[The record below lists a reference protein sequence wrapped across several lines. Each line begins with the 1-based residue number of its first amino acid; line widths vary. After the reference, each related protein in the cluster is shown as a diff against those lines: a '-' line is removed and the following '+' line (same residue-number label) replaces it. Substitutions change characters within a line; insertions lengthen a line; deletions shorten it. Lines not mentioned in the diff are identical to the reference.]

1 MTNSKT
7 LILGGVRSGKSRLAE
22 RLARES
28 KLPVT
33 YIATAT
39 RLDEEMRQR
48 IMLHQERRPAA
59 WKVIEEPIK
68 LAKVLTTHAKPGCF
82 IIVDCLTL
90 WITNLL
96 TDKDTTIFESERTAL
111 LSIISTVP
119 GNIVLVSN
127 ETNMGVTPL
136 GILSRRYCDEAG
148 ILHQELAQKCQQVA
162 LIIAGIPLMIKG
174 NLNEQSDY
182 S

>member
-1 MTNSKT
+1 MKNIRT

-22 RLARES
+22 RLALES

-39 RLDEEMRQR
+39 ALDEEMSRR
-48 IMLHQERRPAA
+48 IASHQERRPAT
-59 WKVIEEPIK
+59 WQVIEEPIK
-68 LAKVLTTHAKPGCF
+68 LAQVLTTHARPGHL

-96 TDKDTTIFESERTAL
+96 TDKDTTIFELEREAL
-111 LSIISTVP
+111 LSVISTLP
-119 GNIVLVSN
+119 GNIILVSN

-136 GILSRRYCDEAG
+136 GELSRRYCDEAG
-148 ILHQELAQKCQQVA
+148 LLHQELARSCEQVA
-162 LIIAGIPLMIKG
+162 LTIAGIPMMLKG
-174 NLNEQSDY
+174 KL
-182 S
+182 

>member
-22 RLARES
+22 RLAHES

-39 RLDEEMRQR
+39 GLDEEMRQR
-48 IMLHQERRPAA
+48 IALHQERRPEN
-59 WKVIEEPIK
+59 WQVIEEPIK
-68 LAKVLTTHAKPGCF
+68 LAKVLTTHAKPGHF

-96 TDKDTTIFESERTAL
+96 TDKDTTIFESERAAF
-111 LSIISTVP
+111 LSIIPTVP
-119 GNIVLVSN
+119 GTIILVSN

-136 GILSRRYCDEAG
+136 GELSRRYCDEAG
-148 ILHQELAQKCQQVA
+148 YLHQELAQKCEQVA
-162 LIIAGIPLMIKG
+162 LTIAGIPLIVKG
-174 NLNEQSDY
+174 KLGE
-182 S
+182 